1 MPNYDLQRKI
11 VDLPLF
17 RPPDH
22 HQIIWESLSKQQMAQ
37 VTKLVSGMLLEYQKH
52 QGGNKNERED

>member
-17 RPPDH
+17 RSPDH
-22 HQIIWESLSKQQMAQ
+22 HQIIWKHLSKQQVAQ
-37 VTKLVSGMLLEYQKH
+37 LMKLVSTMLLEHQKL
-52 QGGNKNERED
+52 QGGNDHE